1 MDIEAEKW
9 TLKVDIGAEKW
20 TFRKASH
27 EKGTEK
33 SCDFFGVAVCMI
45 LTMGIKIAMDGCWLV
60 FLPLDDKVASV
71 TVAYPSLSPEEKE
84 LSDIED
90 VQRCIKMLN
99 LLKYDVLQKSQDTTE
114 PLVTYTYHLKDG
126 TDMVVAANNNT
137 VFYKGKQHVLK
148 ESAIFVNVTEG
159 LFFLEETARQP

>member
-1 MDIEAEKW
+1 MKKALKEA
-9 TLKVDIGAEKW
+9 LR
-20 TFRKASH
+20 FLL
-27 EKGTEK
+27 
-33 SCDFFGVAVCMI
+33 GVAACMI
-45 LTMGIKIAMDGCWLV
+45 LTTGIKIAMDGCWLV

-114 PLVTYTYHLKDG
+114 PLVTYIYHLKDG
-126 TDMVVAANNNT
+126 ADMVVAANNDT
-137 VFYKGKQHVLK
+137 VFYKGKQYALK

-159 LFFLEETARQP
+159 LFFLEEIAGQP

>member
-1 MDIEAEKW
+1 MKKALKEA
-9 TLKVDIGAEKW
+9 LRFLLGI
-20 TFRKASH
+20 
-27 EKGTEK
+27 
-33 SCDFFGVAVCMI
+33 AVYMI
-45 LTMGIKIAMDGCWLV
+45 LATGMKIALDGCWLI

-114 PLVTYTYHLKDG
+114 PLVTYIYHLKDG
-126 TDMVVAANNNT
+126 ADMVVAANNDT
-137 VFYKGKQHVLK
+137 VFYKGKQYALK

-159 LFFLEETARQP
+159 LFFLEEIAGQP

>member
-1 MDIEAEKW
+1 MKKALKEA
-9 TLKVDIGAEKW
+9 LR
-20 TFRKASH
+20 FLL
-27 EKGTEK
+27 
-33 SCDFFGVAVCMI
+33 GVAACMI
-45 LTMGIKIAMDGCWLV
+45 LTTGIKIAMDGCWLV

-114 PLVTYTYHLKDG
+114 PLVTYIYHLKEG
-126 TDMVVAANNNT
+126 ADMVVAANNDT
-137 VFYKGKQHVLK
+137 VFYKGKQYALK

-159 LFFLEETARQP
+159 LFFLEEIAGQP

>member
-1 MDIEAEKW
+1 MKKALKEA
-9 TLKVDIGAEKW
+9 LR
-20 TFRKASH
+20 FLL
-27 EKGTEK
+27 
-33 SCDFFGVAVCMI
+33 GVAACMI
-45 LTMGIKIAMDGCWLV
+45 LTTGIKIAMDGCWLV
-60 FLPLDDKVASV
+60 FPPLDDKVASV

-114 PLVTYTYHLKDG
+114 PLVTYIYHLKDG
-126 TDMVVAANNNT
+126 ADMVVAANNDT
-137 VFYKGKQHVLK
+137 VFYKGKQYALK

-159 LFFLEETARQP
+159 LFFLEEIAGQP

>member
-1 MDIEAEKW
+1 MKKALKEA
-9 TLKVDIGAEKW
+9 LRFLLGIV
-20 TFRKASH
+20 
-27 EKGTEK
+27 
-33 SCDFFGVAVCMI
+33 VCMI
-45 LTMGIKIAMDGCWLV
+45 LTTGIKIALDGCWLV

-71 TVAYPSLSPEEKE
+71 TVAYPSLSPEGKE
-84 LSDIED
+84 VSDAED
-90 VQRCIKMLN
+90 VQRCINMLN
-99 LLKYDVLQKSQDTTE
+99 TLKYDVFKKSQVTTE

>member
-1 MDIEAEKW
+1 M
-9 TLKVDIGAEKW
+9 DIGAEKW

-27 EKGTEK
+27 EKGTER
-33 SCDFFGVAVCMI
+33 SAAIPFGRCG
-45 LTMGIKIAMDGCWLV
+45 LHDSYHGIKIALDGCWLV

-71 TVAYPSLSPEEKE
+71 TVACPSLSPKGKE
-84 LSDIED
+84 VSDAED
-90 VQRCIKMLN
+90 VQRCINMLN
-99 LLKYDVLQKSQDTTE
+99 TLKYDVFKKSKDTTE

-137 VFYKGKQHVLK
+137 VFYKGKQYALK

>member
-1 MDIEAEKW
+1 M
-9 TLKVDIGAEKW
+9 KVDIGAEKW
-20 TFRKASH
+20 TFRKASY
-27 EKGTEK
+27 EK
-33 SCDFFGVAVCMI
+33 STERSAAIPFGRCG
-45 LTMGIKIAMDGCWLV
+45 LHDSYHGIRIALDGCWAGV
-60 FLPLDDKVASV
+60 PAPGTDKVASV
-71 TVAYPSLSPEEKE
+71 TVAYPSLSPEGKE
-84 LSDIED
+84 VSDAED
-90 VQRCIKMLN
+90 VQRCINMLN
-99 LLKYDVLQKSQDTTE
+99 TLKYDVFKKSKDTTE

>member
-1 MDIEAEKW
+1 MKKALKEA
-9 TLKVDIGAEKW
+9 LR
-20 TFRKASH
+20 FLL
-27 EKGTEK
+27 
-33 SCDFFGVAVCMI
+33 GVAACMI
-45 LTMGIKIAMDGCWLV
+45 LTTGIRIALDGCWLV

-99 LLKYDVLQKSQDTTE
+99 LLKYDVFQKSQDTTE

-126 TDMVVAANNNT
+126 TDMMVAANNDT
-137 VFYKGKQHVLK
+137 VFYRGKQHVLK
-148 ESAIFVNVTEG
+148 ESGVFVNVTEG
-159 LFFLEETARQP
+159 LFFLEEAEGEL